1 MVIESPIAKDTL
13 LVPDRNNPGGTKVR
27 INKILLQ
34 ISVRELHNDMLS
46 EDPMVGLPGCKD
58 DNGNILISER
68 KLRAMLPPHLRLT
81 SDR

>member
-1 MVIESPIAKDTL
+1 MDWLNKHSMVIESPIAKDTL

-34 ISVRELHNDMLS
+34 SR
-46 EDPMVGLPGCKD
+46 CKD
-58 DNGNILISER
+58 ANGNILISDR
-68 KLRAMLPPHLRLT
+68 KLRAMLPPHLRMT